1 MIQQACLQNL
11 VYMLCFISCEKR
23 IDTFQSLLI
32 ANVSTCAVYH
42 FVTLSSQGLCSCGVL
57 VSIVSSET

>member
-1 MIQQACLQNL
+1 MIQQAYLQNL
-11 VYMLCFISCEKR
+11 MYMLYFISCKKKKR

-42 FVTLSSQGLCSCGVL
+42 FVTLSSQGLCSWGVL
-57 VSIVSSET
+57 ISIVA

>member
-1 MIQQACLQNL
+1 MIQQAYLQNL
-11 VYMLCFISCEKR
+11 VYMFYFISCKKKKR

-42 FVTLSSQGLCSCGVL
+42 FVTLFSQGLCSCGVL
-57 VSIVSSET
+57 ISIVA